1 MLSNGMLQLETR
13 HLCRYRAA
21 LASPQQDIGVG
32 HFGRRM
38 IAQVT
43 GGEFGGERL
52 HGQVLPGGGDWA
64 TIDAGGTLRLDARVA
79 LETHDG
85 ARIYVSYHGVLRP
98 YAVARA
104 HGAKG
109 GPADEAEASQLY
121 FRTAPV
127 FETGDARY
135 AWLNDIVAVATGKA
149 LGHSV
154 EYEVFEVL

>member
-1 MLSNGMLQLETR
+1 MPQLETR

-43 GGEFGGERL
+43 GGEFEGERL
-52 HGQVLPGGGDWA
+52 RGQVLPGGGDWA

-85 ARIYVSYHGVLRP
+85 ARIYISYHGVLRP